1 MVRKTAAG
9 KLVKPSAQTLKDSE
23 IRYRRLFEAAQDGIL
38 ILDAQTGM
46 IDDVNP
52 YLIKMLGYSREEFVE
67 KKLWE
72 VGAFRDIEA
81 SKDAFEVLQ
90 EKEYIRY
97 EDLPLKTKDGRLIQV
112 EFVSNVYLVGDEKV
126 IQCDIRDITEHRQI
140 IAALQGNEKQ
150 YHDLINQSPD
160 GYFIID
166 LSGNILTVNKAMC
179 KELEFSEEEFLSM
192 NIWDIIPERFLDQ
205 YRERLTK
212 ILKGESLKEAAEY
225 EVHGKSGK
233 THYVE
238 VLSAPRYSGKNI
250 IGFQGIARDITARL
264 RAEDALRQ
272 AEEKYRTI
280 FENAVD
286 AITRTTLD
294 GKFLSANPAAARQL
308 GYNSPEELIADIGA
322 IDRRFYVK
330 PGRRQEFKR
339 LMEEHEKITRFES
352 EIYRK
357 DGSTIWISENSRLV
371 RNKNG
376 DSLYYEGTTE
386 DITERKQAEEML
398 QTSHLIIEGIIN
410 AIPVRVFWKD
420 KNLVYLGCNVA
431 FAHDA
436 GLTDPKDVI
445 GKDDYQMGWRDQA
458 ELYRGDDRQVIESGS
473 SKLFIEEPQTTPEGN
488 IITLLTS
495 KVPLQ
500 NSKGEVIGVL
510 GMYMDIT
517 ERKRAQ
523 EALRES
529 EERFRAL
536 IENASDMI
544 VAITVEGNLSYVS
557 PAVQRISGYQV
568 DEALGRNIVEF
579 IHADDMPFALESLAS
594 RSQISGLA
602 PAPIELRFR
611 HKDGTWR
618 IVEVLGNNLLD
629 HLAVKGIVLNVRD
642 ITERKQAEVA
652 LRESES
658 KFRTLVAHLP
668 IVVYMNP
675 VGDATSTLYISPQIE
690 KLVGYTPE
698 EWLADQKLWLSS
710 LHSDDRQHVLEQIAK
725 TNQSGAPFEL
735 DYRLTARDGSLV
747 WVHDQLVKVND
758 AEGMPQYW
766 QGIMIDMTQRKQAEE
781 MIRRQVDY
789 LTALQD
795 IDRTIAS
802 ALDMHQSLDALI
814 AKAVSLLGVDA
825 AAVLLIHT
833 PNHTLEFAAG
843 EGFRKNTARG
853 SMVNQDETYA
863 GRVAVKHRM
872 VKIPNLKEEAEH
884 LFLTGY
890 LKGEDFVSYHGLPLI
905 IKGKV
910 IGVLEVFQR
919 SLIKRDQEWLDFL
932 NALAGQA
939 AVAINNAQ
947 LFDNLQQSNS
957 ELIQAYDATIEGW
970 SRALDLRDK
979 ETEGHSQRVTE
990 MTVRLARA
998 FGLSE
1003 AELEQVRWGSLLHDI
1018 GKMGVPDGILLKPG
1032 ALTDE
1037 EWIVMRKHPT
1047 FAFEMLSPIRFLRL
1061 ALDIPYCHHE
1071 KWDGTGY
1078 PRGLKGDQIPLTAR
1092 IFAIVDV
1099 WDALTSERS
1108 YRAAWSEEEAEIYIQ
1123 NSSGTYFDPKAVDI
1137 FMQDSSRRSMT
1148 P

>member
-1 MVRKTAAG
+1 WRRQKLPSRWMRTGSLHYKIIWDAYILVFFAGKATEMVRKTAAG

-642 ITERKQAEVA
+642 ITE
-652 LRESES
+652 
-658 KFRTLVAHLP
+658 
-668 IVVYMNP
+668 
-675 VGDATSTLYISPQIE
+675 
-690 KLVGYTPE
+690 
-698 EWLADQKLWLSS
+698 
-710 LHSDDRQHVLEQIAK
+710 
-725 TNQSGAPFEL
+725 
-735 DYRLTARDGSLV
+735 
-747 WVHDQLVKVND
+747 
-758 AEGMPQYW
+758 
-766 QGIMIDMTQRKQAEE
+766 
-781 MIRRQVDY
+781 
-789 LTALQD
+789 
-795 IDRTIAS
+795 
-802 ALDMHQSLDALI
+802 
-814 AKAVSLLGVDA
+814 
-825 AAVLLIHT
+825 
-833 PNHTLEFAAG
+833 
-843 EGFRKNTARG
+843 
-853 SMVNQDETYA
+853 
-863 GRVAVKHRM
+863 
-872 VKIPNLKEEAEH
+872 
-884 LFLTGY
+884 
-890 LKGEDFVSYHGLPLI
+890 
-905 IKGKV
+905 
-910 IGVLEVFQR
+910 
-919 SLIKRDQEWLDFL
+919 
-932 NALAGQA
+932 
-939 AVAINNAQ
+939 
-947 LFDNLQQSNS
+947 
-957 ELIQAYDATIEGW
+957 
-970 SRALDLRDK
+970 
-979 ETEGHSQRVTE
+979 
-990 MTVRLARA
+990 
-998 FGLSE
+998 
-1003 AELEQVRWGSLLHDI
+1003 
-1018 GKMGVPDGILLKPG
+1018 
-1032 ALTDE
+1032 
-1037 EWIVMRKHPT
+1037 
-1047 FAFEMLSPIRFLRL
+1047 
-1061 ALDIPYCHHE
+1061 
-1071 KWDGTGY
+1071 
-1078 PRGLKGDQIPLTAR
+1078 
-1092 IFAIVDV
+1092 
-1099 WDALTSERS
+1099 
-1108 YRAAWSEEEAEIYIQ
+1108 
-1123 NSSGTYFDPKAVDI
+1123 
-1137 FMQDSSRRSMT
+1137 
-1148 P
+1148 